1 MLKETWETRKE
12 NDPIRME
19 IIRTVMQISTTER
32 LKNIR
37 AFVEAVDKHEF
48 KERPMDIMDIAGML
62 DFADVVRVLDAIDKA
77 DMAQLAA
84 RQMKEAFSIALDSW
98 TGVAC

>member
-19 IIRTVMQISTTER
+19 IIRAVIQISTTER

-37 AFVEAVDKHEF
+37 AFVEAVDKHDF
-48 KERPMDIMDIAGML
+48 KERPMDIMDIASML
-62 DFADVVRVLDAIDKA
+62 DFVDVVRVLDAISKA

-84 RQMKEAFSIALDSW
+84 RQMKEAFSRALDCW
-98 TGVAC
+98 TEAE

>member
-32 LKNIR
+32 LKLILSFAKGANDK
-37 AFVEAVDKHEF
+37 ESVD
-48 KERPMDIMDIAGML
+48 RPMDIMDIASML
-62 DFADVVRVLDAIDKA
+62 DFVDVVRVLDAISKA

-84 RQMKEAFSIALDSW
+84 RQMKEAFSRALDCW
-98 TGVAC
+98 TEAE

>member
-19 IIRTVMQISTTER
+19 IIRAVMQISTTER
-32 LKNIR
+32 LKLILSFAKR
-37 AFVEAVDKHEF
+37 ANDKESAD
-48 KERPMDIMDIAGML
+48 RPMDIMEIAGML
-62 DFADVVRVLDAIDKA
+62 DFADVVRVLDAISKA

-84 RQMKEAFSIALDSW
+84 RQMKETFSQALDCW
-98 TGVAC
+98 TEAE